1 MEPLLLLQNQIQTY
15 SWGSRFWIPQMLRLP
30 IPSDTPMAELWMG
43 AHPKA
48 PSLAITRTQGAVPLN
63 QLIGENPEWYLG
75 KELAKEGTTLPFLFK
90 LLAAELPLSIQ
101 VHPSKAQAEEGFARE
116 NQEGI
121 PLDAANRNY
130 KDNNHKPEIIAALT
144 PFRALCGFR
153 QEEEITTLFS
163 WLEMPPLL
171 PAIKALQER
180 KSYIAFLQALF
191 TISPE
196 IVQDI
201 LRELHTRTLP
211 FLVQKAPTYQKEW
224 ETIRSFINLYPQ
236 DITVLAPLY
245 LNLIDLEVGQALFLP
260 AGILHAY
267 VHGFGV
273 ELMANSD
280 NVLRGGLTT
289 KHMDPTELL
298 RILENRS
305 YVPSLLSPVPIGPDK
320 ATGPDKGSLLLY
332 PSEAKEFRLGLV
344 SGHLDGTKLPGGLP
358 FIICVV
364 EGTIEL
370 KSGGETLLLHQGEAA
385 FVAASA
391 QNPNVT
397 GNGKA
402 FFAIPNRERS

>member
-1 MEPLLLLQNQIQTY
+1 MEHLLFLQNQIQTY
-15 SWGSRFWIPQMLRLP
+15 PWGSRFWIPHMLRLP
-30 IPSDTPMAELWMG
+30 TPSDTPMAELWMG

-48 PSLAITRTQGAVPLN
+48 PSLAVTKAQGPVPLTK
-63 QLIGENPEWYLG
+63 LIEENPEWYVG
-75 KELAKEGTTLPFLFK
+75 KELAKEGATFPFLFK
-90 LLAAELPLSIQ
+90 LLAAEQPLSIQ

-130 KDNNHKPEIIAALT
+130 KDDNHKPEIIAALS

-153 QEEEITTLFS
+153 WEEEITTLFS

-180 KSYIAFLQALF
+180 KSYTAFLQALF

-196 IVQDI
+196 TVQDI

-211 FLVQKAPTYQKEW
+211 SLTQKVPAYQKEW
-224 ETIRSFINLYPQ
+224 ETVQSFINLYPR

-245 LNLIDLEVGQALFLP
+245 LNLIDLEAGQALFLP
-260 AGILHAY
+260 SGILHAY

-289 KHMDPTELL
+289 KHMDPRELL
-298 RILENRS
+298 RILENRP
-305 YVPSLLSPVPIGPDK
+305 YDPPLLSPSPARDQ
-320 ATGPDKGSLLLY
+320 KGSLLFY
-332 PSEAKEFRLGLV
+332 PSKAKEFRLGLV
-344 SGHLDGTKLPGGLP
+344 TGNLNNTELPAGLP
-358 FIICVV
+358 LIICVV
-364 EGTIEL
+364 DGTMEL
-370 KSGGETLLLHQGEAA
+370 KSDKERLVLHQGESA
-385 FVAASA
+385 FVAATA
-391 QNPNVT
+391 QEPNVT
-397 GNGKA
+397 GTGKA
-402 FFAIPNRERS
+402 FFAMPNREFL

>member
-1 MEPLLLLQNQIQTY
+1 MEHLLLLQNQIQTY
-15 SWGSRFWIPQMLRLP
+15 AWGSRFWIPHLLRLP
-30 IPSDTPMAELWMG
+30 TPSDMPMAELWMG

-48 PSLAITRTQGAVPLN
+48 PSLAVTKTQGPVPLTK
-63 QLIGENPEWYLG
+63 LIEENPEWYVG
-75 KELAKEGTTLPFLFK
+75 KELAKEGATLPFLFK
-90 LLAAELPLSIQ
+90 LLAAEQPLSIQ
-101 VHPSKAQAEEGFARE
+101 VHPSKAQAEAGFARE

-130 KDNNHKPEIIAALT
+130 KDDNHKPEIIAALS

-153 QEEEITTLFS
+153 REEEITTLFS
-163 WLEMPPLL
+163 WLEMPALL

-180 KSYIAFLQALF
+180 KNYTAFLQALF
-191 TISPE
+191 TVSPE

-211 FLVQKAPTYQKEW
+211 SLTQKVPAYQKEW
-224 ETIRSFINLYPQ
+224 ETVQSFINLYPR

-260 AGILHAY
+260 SGILHAY

-289 KHMDPTELL
+289 KHMDPGELL
-298 RILENRS
+298 RILENRP
-305 YVPSLLSPVPIGPDK
+305 YDPPLLSPSPAG
-320 ATGPDKGSLLLY
+320 AQKGSLLFY
-332 PSEAKEFRLGLV
+332 PSEAREFRLGLV
-344 SGHLDGTKLPGGLP
+344 TGNLNNTELPAGLP
-358 FIICVV
+358 LIICVV

-370 KSGGETLLLHQGEAA
+370 KSDKESLVLHQGEAA
-385 FVAASA
+385 FVAAAA
-391 QNPNVT
+391 QEPNIT
-397 GNGKA
+397 GTGKA
-402 FFAIPNRERS
+402 FFAMPNREFL